1 MCSWR
6 EGQKT
11 REEALLHIEAAT
23 SRGTFW
29 RELFFF
35 GTIDVYLQTTLPE
48 STKASWRYNF
58 LCCFVQGKVNSE
70 NGRKW
75 KTQDARDGKKWTRC
89 IQFNLLLII
98 KVHLLKRQQ
107 PPFYYVPATFSP
119 YLSSKHIMCWQV
131 QFLILPLFLNVEGSS
146 ERNNFF
152 PVSLLKSQYC
162 VRKTRLTDK

>member
-1 MCSWR
+1 MGRS
-6 EGQKT
+6 GPD
-11 REEALLHIEAAT
+11 AFSSIY
-23 SRGTFW
+23 
-29 RELFFF
+29 FFF
-35 GTIDVYLQTTLPE
+35 
-48 STKASWRYNF
+48 F
-58 LCCFVQGKVNSE
+58 FF
-70 NGRKW
+70 
-75 KTQDARDGKKWTRC
+75 
-89 IQFNLLLII
+89 FNLLLII